1 MVCELFTVPKSLV
14 SGRSALRHVVSL
26 TRNTCSDQLNVEDS
40 TIACNREVGVVFRA
54 VEAGH
59 PFIQVIYYVRIPCI
73 IFVFDSQPKSCVDQA
88 LKSTADIMCIFLYRL
103 SDGGKRGATF
113 SPVSLISS
121 GEFRIR
127 CHQIFRL
134 YSRPSPGAVFH
145 RLPKLDVLRFFIL
158 IWISHSYSMPVL
170 HIFGACYQ
178 GNTKNTQS
186 YWPGNHVRW
195 DFTMKL
201 WFHERRSVLHWSG
214 ACRHAASNLINFC
227 RMCSSQ
233 LFKFANVHTSIR
245 RLLRCPGKWTG

>member
-1 MVCELFTVPKSLV
+1 MRMAVEKMTGESIRILLSTKHDANDENACLQEFSPYSQDDYRTIDVGPVVCELFTVPKSLV

-103 SDGGKRGATF
+103 SDGGKREATF
-113 SPVSLISS
+113 SPVSHISS

-158 IWISHSYSMPVL
+158 I
-170 HIFGACYQ
+170 
-178 GNTKNTQS
+178 
-186 YWPGNHVRW
+186 
-195 DFTMKL
+195 
-201 WFHERRSVLHWSG
+201 
-214 ACRHAASNLINFC
+214 
-227 RMCSSQ
+227 
-233 LFKFANVHTSIR
+233 
-245 RLLRCPGKWTG
+245 